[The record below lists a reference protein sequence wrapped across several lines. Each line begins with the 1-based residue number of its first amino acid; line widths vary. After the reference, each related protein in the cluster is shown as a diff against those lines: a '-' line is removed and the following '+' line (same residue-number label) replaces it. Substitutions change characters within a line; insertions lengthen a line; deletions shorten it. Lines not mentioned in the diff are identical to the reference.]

1 MASARRVFDS
11 VGSSFRRLFSPSYF
25 ELNSESNKPNTVEN
39 QETNKP
45 KCVEMVDMNTRNKGL
60 PELSATESAVSPI
73 QNYEN
78 EIFVQ
83 TAHKSNDVSDEN
95 TCTQTNFE
103 AQQYHNSASDIENSK
118 LLTPISILY
127 KNDET
132 PHNSEIERQT
142 YHTHN
147 YDDEYSKRANV
158 SVHNDK
164 HANFSR
170 QTCPPHVGNDVVHS
184 VFNPYHVTSS
194 GYGGSIGER
203 ENRQL
208 YTNDPNM
215 DEMKENSFNTQ
226 ERLFYEQCN
235 KNTVQVPDEYSSEL
249 RTKTVSSNEKM
260 GYFDP
265 KGNTNITNNIQ
276 EITSAKGTAKHNVHG
291 HEYEVPEYQPN
302 TTYQNMNKM
311 SSNYNSVTKINYQ
324 TPDMNRQL
332 FSRDQDNTAL
342 NYRDQ
347 TQTRQN
353 YQHANDNCYF
363 DQTRYSNE
371 ATHNKNYNPIQTGC
385 KTDTEFQ
392 TNKHREYPPYLR
404 EQLNRR
410 EQFPVNLS
418 KLPGSWSSRYKRK
431 EKDPDTYNGINVE
444 WPDYICHFEQVAMW
458 NEWTDQ
464 EKAAQLSICLRGNA
478 QRVLSELTK
487 SELSDYNKLRSAL
500 TQRFCPPER
509 ETAFRCEF
517 RTRRR
522 SRDESAAEYGGL
534 KRLASHAYPQIPM
547 SMRESLVIEQY
558 VSGLGNAELKRHVQ
572 FSHPSTL
579 DKAISL
585 AVEFEA
591 FEGTQNSQYRKPKPE
606 EAVNIFAVQNTHT
619 FETNKNTHVE
629 PSIWELADS
638 VKAIQQTLANF
649 TQGQQSDFNQVN
661 NTRPRDNKI
670 TICYT
675 CQKEG
680 HISKYCPEAS
690 YRRQDN
696 NNYNRNRRANNQ
708 RQPQNTH
715 SDDLK

>member
-1 MASARRVFDS
+1 
-11 VGSSFRRLFSPSYF
+11 
-25 ELNSESNKPNTVEN
+25 
-39 QETNKP
+39 
-45 KCVEMVDMNTRNKGL
+45 
-60 PELSATESAVSPI
+60 
-73 QNYEN
+73 
-78 EIFVQ
+78 
-83 TAHKSNDVSDEN
+83 
-95 TCTQTNFE
+95 
-103 AQQYHNSASDIENSK
+103 
-118 LLTPISILY
+118 
-127 KNDET
+127 
-132 PHNSEIERQT
+132 
-142 YHTHN
+142 
-147 YDDEYSKRANV
+147 
-158 SVHNDK
+158 
-164 HANFSR
+164 
-170 QTCPPHVGNDVVHS
+170 
-184 VFNPYHVTSS
+184 
-194 GYGGSIGER
+194 
-203 ENRQL
+203 
-208 YTNDPNM
+208 
-215 DEMKENSFNTQ
+215 
-226 ERLFYEQCN
+226 
-235 KNTVQVPDEYSSEL
+235 
-249 RTKTVSSNEKM
+249 
-260 GYFDP
+260 
-265 KGNTNITNNIQ
+265 
-276 EITSAKGTAKHNVHG
+276 
-291 HEYEVPEYQPN
+291 
-302 TTYQNMNKM
+302 M
-311 SSNYNSVTKINYQ
+311 SSNYNSMTKINNQ

-332 FSRDQDNTAL
+332 FSRDQGNTAL

-385 KTDTEFQ
+385 TTDTEFQ
-392 TNKHREYPPYLR
+392 TNKHREYPPYLKEKLNKR
-404 EQLNRR
+404 EQS
-410 EQFPVNLS
+410 PVNLS
-418 KLPGSWSSRYKRK
+418 TLPGSWSSRHKRK
-431 EKDPDTYNGINVE
+431 EKDPDTYNGVNVE

-522 SRDESAAEYGGL
+522 SRDESAAEYGYSL
-534 KRLASHAYPQIPM
+534 KRLASHAYSQIPM

-558 VSGLGNAELKRHVQ
+558 VSGL
-572 FSHPSTL
+572 
-579 DKAISL
+579 
-585 AVEFEA
+585 EFEA

-606 EAVNIFAVQNTHT
+606 EAVNIYAVQNTHA

-649 TQGQQSDFNQVN
+649 TQGQQSDFNQGN
-661 NTRPRDNKI
+661 NTRPRENKI
-670 TICYT
+670 PICYT

-680 HISKYCPEAS
+680 HISRNCPEAP